1 MVKMHCE
8 SPGTAV
14 CNSAVTYLC
23 FSPDLLSAVNGN
35 GMKADQDGLWF
46 VGSANSI
53 LGALQGC
60 CMQPCHSVFSFS
72 ASYPFT
78 SLRS

>member
-8 SPGTAV
+8 SLGTAA

-23 FSPDLLSAVNGN
+23 FSPDLLSTVNGN
-35 GMKADQDGLWF
+35 GMKADQDKVWLVGF
-46 VGSANSI
+46 VNSI
-53 LGALQGC
+53 LSALQGF